1 MSASKKRNQSVEL
14 SSGFSKEKGRRVED
28 GVNKSHRQRFLSAAA
43 TAGPSI
49 PPPSW
54 LRFAS
59 PFRFHDFDIRAR
71 LLGGDSLIEIL
82 VLRSSLPC
90 QARDGGDHEE
100 GEGGARAGLLRRRRP
115 PPPQPPSPS
124 APSSSS
130 SPPASTEG
138 GGKTTRKGEIA
149 KAIRDRLSSLSPSRT
164 NRFSCW
170 GNTGATRLPIRR
182 SRSGGE
188 QGAPAAVTAT
198 MPSRCACVNGDACG
212 CCTRTSKG
220 KAVAVAAAGV
230 RSLVE
235 RNDFYCDE
243 CNPHK

>member
-54 LRFAS
+54 L
-59 PFRFHDFDIRAR
+59 
-71 LLGGDSLIEIL
+71 
-82 VLRSSLPC
+82 
-90 QARDGGDHEE
+90 
-100 GEGGARAGLLRRRRP
+100 
-115 PPPQPPSPS
+115 S